1 MSLLLFL
8 LLPWHLSITIVLL
21 CLIYFF
27 CLKIAFKD
35 ILLVTT
41 HYGSC
46 DDHGE
51 HKDSSQQLCE
61 PGLSPRDSTGLF
73 LTGRSSLGIVSYVQV
88 EAMEAQLQCP
98 AHVVTNIRAV
108 TIY

>member
-8 LLPWHLSITIVLL
+8 LLPWHLSITIVLF
-21 CLIYFF
+21 CLFF
-27 CLKIAFKD
+27 FLKIAFKD

-73 LTGRSSLGIVSYVQV
+73 LTGRDQAGDCKLCAG
-88 EAMEAQLQCP
+88 
-98 AHVVTNIRAV
+98 
-108 TIY
+108 

>member
-61 PGLSPRDSTGLF
+61 PGLSLRDSTGLF
-73 LTGRSSLGIVSYVQV
+73 LTGRDQPGDCKLCAG
-88 EAMEAQLQCP
+88 
-98 AHVVTNIRAV
+98 
-108 TIY
+108 